1 MKHSSYSIHD
11 KDATMTAQ
19 AKNLPP
25 FKPLPMLPPKI
36 YSQRRADGSYIIR
49 SLYELG
55 PMHRSIVHLFE
66 ERADQHPERNL
77 LAQRTQAGPW
87 RFITYGEANQRAS
100 AIAQALLDRNLKQDT
115 PLLILSGNSI
125 EHAIMMLGAMKAGVP
140 VAPVSVAYSL
150 FSQDHG
156 KLRHVAALTNPKM
169 IFVDNGPLY
178 AKAIKALDLQGVE
191 IITLIPSPDLPSTS
205 YEALINT
212 NVGPA
217 VRVSMEAITHDTV
230 AKFLFTS
237 GSTGMPKGVVQTHR
251 MMCAV
256 IAGQE
261 ALRAEP
267 KDPDEI
273 PESLEWMPWNHISAG
288 NIGFNGNLNAGGT
301 IYLDNGKPIPG
312 MFDETIRNLRE
323 ISPLVFGSAPI
334 AFTMLADAME
344 RDDALRDK
352 FFAKLRYMGYGGATL
367 SDDLYQR
374 MQALA
379 IKSTGHRLA
388 LTTMY
393 GATETQGITVVHW
406 LTERV
411 GLIGLPLP
419 GLTLKL
425 VPNGQKLEVRVKGA
439 TVTPGYLNRP
449 DLTKEA
455 FDEEGFYKLGDAAK
469 FVDPY
474 EPAKGLIFDGR
485 VTEDFKLSS
494 GTWVSVG
501 TLRADIIA
509 AVSPLIQDCVVA
521 GLDQEY
527 VAILAWPNMAAA
539 REICANANLS
549 TPDEL
554 LRSPQLVEFV
564 RDRLAKHNKG
574 AGGSSGRVQRIML
587 MTEPPSIDGH
597 EITDKGYVNQRATL
611 ERRTKLVEA
620 LFTKQPPEDVIVV

>member
-1 MKHSSYSIHD
+1 
-11 KDATMTAQ
+11 MTAMPSP
-19 AKNLPP
+19 KDLPP

-36 YSQRRADGSYIIR
+36 FSQRRADGSYIIR
-49 SLYELG
+49 SLYDLA
-55 PMHRSIVHLFE
+55 PMHRSIAHLLE
-66 ERADQHPERNL
+66 ERAKQHPTRHL
-77 LAQRTQAGPW
+77 LAQRTAQGPW
-87 RFITYGEANQRAS
+87 RFITYGEANQQAN
-100 AIAQALLDRNLKQDT
+100 AVAQALLDRKLGPDT
-115 PLLILSGNSI
+115 PLLILSSNSL
-125 EHAIMMLGAMKAGVP
+125 EHAVMMLGAMKARVP

-156 KLRHVAALTNPKM
+156 KLRHVAQLTKPRM
-169 IFVDNGPLY
+169 VFVDNGPLY
-178 AKAIKALDLQGVE
+178 AKALKALDLASVE
-191 IITLIPSPDLPSTS
+191 VVTLVSAPDVPSTS
-205 YEALINT
+205 YESLLQT
-212 NVGPA
+212 NAGPA
-217 VRVSMEAITHDTV
+217 VRASMDEIDHATV
-230 AKFLFTS
+230 AKYLFTS
-237 GSTGMPKGVVQTHR
+237 GSTGLPKGVIQTHG

-256 IAGQE
+256 VAGQE
-261 ALRAEP
+261 SLRAEP
-267 KDPDEI
+267 PDPNEI
-273 PESLEWMPWNHISAG
+273 PQSLEWMPWNHISAG

-301 IYLDNGKPIPG
+301 VYLDNGKPLPG

-367 SDDLYQR
+367 SDDLYDR

-379 IKSTGHRLA
+379 IKSTGNRIP

-419 GLTLKL
+419 GITLKL
-425 VPNGQKLEVRVKGA
+425 VPNGQKLEVRVKGP

-449 DLTKEA
+449 DLTEAA

-469 FVDPY
+469 FVDPH

-501 TLRADIIA
+501 TLRADIVA
-509 AVSPLIQDCVVA
+509 AISPLVQDCVIA
-521 GLDQEY
+521 GLDKEY
-527 VAILAWPNMAAA
+527 ISVLAWPNLAAA
-539 REICANANLS
+539 REICADPDLK

-554 LRSPQLVEFV
+554 VRSEAVVNFV
-564 RDRLAKHNKG
+564 RERLQKHNKG
-574 AGGSSGRVQRIML
+574 AGGSSGKVQRIML

-611 ERRTKLVEA
+611 DRRAKLVSAVYEKVA
-620 LFTKQPPEDVIVV
+620 PPDVIVV